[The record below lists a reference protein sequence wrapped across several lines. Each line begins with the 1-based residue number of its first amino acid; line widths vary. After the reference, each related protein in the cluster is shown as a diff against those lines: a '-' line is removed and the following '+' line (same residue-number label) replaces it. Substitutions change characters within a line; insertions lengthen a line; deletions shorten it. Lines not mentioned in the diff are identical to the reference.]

1 MTTQPVI
8 KPEWLETIECCSAK
22 VQMDL
27 IRAIVTWQT
36 DGTVPEFRSTKMAIF
51 LLMVRDLDPKAA
63 AFIAAASAKPSK
75 TRTVQDGHEAEAQQE
90 QQPADA
96 PSEDKPEP
104 DSSTETAPATPH
116 KRKDPRRY
124 FFPNGPL
131 Y

>member
-63 AFIAAASAKPSK
+63 ALIAAASAKPSK
-75 TRTVQDGHEAEAQQE
+75 TKTAQDEHEAEAQQE
-90 QQPADA
+90 EQPADA
-96 PSEDKPEP
+96 PSEHMPEP
-104 DSSTETAPATPH
+104 DTSPETPH